1 MAATTSLAKNLDKLD
16 ASLMESENSK
26 QLYVYICILFQI
38 YESLIFMILVCIYNI
53 HNLTGSRLIH
63 YKLKKS

>member
-1 MAATTSLAKNLDKLD
+1 MVATTSLAKNLDKLD

-26 QLYVYICILFQI
+26 QLYTYLHILFQI
-38 YESLIFMILVCIYNI
+38 YKSLIFMIFACMYNV
-53 HNLTGSRLIH
+53 HNPTDSRLIH